1 MVKLKQQSIYALTA
15 ILFFIFLLIIFLT
28 QTSYGGGDSIQHYNM
43 AHWGWKYPWLLFD
56 HWGKPAFT
64 ILISPFA
71 QLGINGARSFN
82 LLLGFGTAIII
93 WKIAQI
99 LKFRNS
105 ELSMFLVLFT
115 PVYFILMFTPLTEVS
130 FSFFLVLSILL
141 FFKRKYYLSALVLSF
156 LPLIRNE
163 GIVLFPLFIL
173 AFSLKR
179 KMLTIPLL
187 TVGFWLISLLGFSYY
202 DDFWWLITK
211 MPYSGDAVD
220 IYGSGSL
227 FHFLNDTRGIL
238 GYPIA
243 VLFVAGLIISLINW
257 GKNDKYRLSDTFFF
271 LLLIPG
277 SYIVF
282 ISAHSFVWW
291 QGIGNSLGL
300 VRVIGSVTPLAALTA
315 LIGFNLIIDFLKDK
329 KKITGKFIF
338 YGTIFWIFAL
348 GLTTHRGGFNLSKN
362 QKLTKQATDF
372 LIKNNLDKHK
382 IYYFDPFAL
391 FELGIDPYD
400 KIKSNWGVP
409 NAENPSI
416 GIPDSSI
423 IIWDAHFGPNE
434 GRVSLDALQ
443 NQKSLELIKIFKPEK
458 PFTVLGG
465 YNYEIYVF
473 IKSSNQSDK
482 LITNLKFNFE
492 TDQNGD
498 TTFSHTGNKSR
509 HITSSVVYSNSVVVY
524 LQDILDTISDF
535 SITVNGYLYIEEP
548 LAGVLPLVCTLQ
560 NDNENRF
567 YRTFELQDQITKVGE
582 WNYFEHDF
590 SITNARSPEEQLK
603 IYIWNKNKQNF
614 YLDDFAINFEP
625 RTQNPEP

>member
-1 MVKLKQQSIYALTA
+1 MIKLKQQSIYALTA
-15 ILFFIFLLIIFLT
+15 ILFFVCLLIIFLT

-71 QLGINGARSFN
+71 QLGINGARSFS
-82 LLLGFGTAIII
+82 LLLGFGTAIIM

-130 FSFFLVLSILL
+130 FSFFLALSILL

-243 VLFVAGLIISLINW
+243 VLFIAGLIISLINW
-257 GKNDKYRLSDTFFF
+257 GKNDKYKLSDTFFF
-271 LLLIPG
+271 L
-277 SYIVF
+277 
-282 ISAHSFVWW
+282 
-291 QGIGNSLGL
+291 
-300 VRVIGSVTPLAALTA
+300 
-315 LIGFNLIIDFLKDK
+315 
-329 KKITGKFIF
+329 
-338 YGTIFWIFAL
+338 
-348 GLTTHRGGFNLSKN
+348 
-362 QKLTKQATDF
+362 
-372 LIKNNLDKHK
+372 
-382 IYYFDPFAL
+382 
-391 FELGIDPYD
+391 
-400 KIKSNWGVP
+400 
-409 NAENPSI
+409 
-416 GIPDSSI
+416 
-423 IIWDAHFGPNE
+423 
-434 GRVSLDALQ
+434 
-443 NQKSLELIKIFKPEK
+443 
-458 PFTVLGG
+458 
-465 YNYEIYVF
+465 
-473 IKSSNQSDK
+473 
-482 LITNLKFNFE
+482 
-492 TDQNGD
+492 
-498 TTFSHTGNKSR
+498 
-509 HITSSVVYSNSVVVY
+509 
-524 LQDILDTISDF
+524 
-535 SITVNGYLYIEEP
+535 
-548 LAGVLPLVCTLQ
+548 C
-560 NDNENRF
+560 
-567 YRTFELQDQITKVGE
+567 
-582 WNYFEHDF
+582 
-590 SITNARSPEEQLK
+590 
-603 IYIWNKNKQNF
+603 
-614 YLDDFAINFEP
+614 
-625 RTQNPEP
+625 